1 MAKLVIVEGPDGAGK
16 STLIQ
21 NLMALGGFIS
31 IHTGGPPRDKQDL
44 EDKLDKIKLA
54 LDVAGNHILILDR
67 HPAVSDPIY
76 SKVTGSRSFAT
87 PGWLGKQVWSLDP
100 VFVYCRGSAD
110 SMRENI
116 SKSPKAHKS
125 PEHLLKVIQNHGEIV
140 KLYDAFFALAPNI
153 RYDWQRDSVL
163 ELAKVL
169 RGKGGQGCVAL

>member
-21 NLMALGGFIS
+21 NLVALGGFVS
-31 IHTGGPPRDKQDL
+31 AHTGGPPRDKQDL
-44 EDKLDKIKLA
+44 EDKLAK
-54 LDVAGNHILILDR
+54 VAASLNAAGPDTLVLDR

-87 PGWLGKQVWSLDP
+87 PGELGEQVRALNP

-110 SMRENI
+110 SMMRNI
-116 SKSPKAHKS
+116 SKSPKAHKP
-125 PEHLLKVIQNHGEIV
+125 PEHLLKVIQKHGEIV
-140 KLYDAFFALAPNI
+140 KLYDGFFAQTPHI

-169 RGKGGQGCVAL
+169 RGKGGQ

>member
-21 NLMALGGFIS
+21 NLVALGGFVS
-31 IHTGGPPRDKQDL
+31 THTGGPPRDKQDL
-44 EDKLDKIKLA
+44 EDKLAKVTA
-54 LDVAGNHILILDR
+54 SLDAAGPDTLILDR

-87 PGWLGKQVWSLDP
+87 PGELEEQVRALNP

-110 SMRENI
+110 SMRGSI

-125 PEHLLKVIQNHGEIV
+125 PEHLLKVIQKHGEIV
-140 KLYDAFFALAPNI
+140 KLYDAFFARTPHI

-169 RGKGGQGCVAL
+169 RGKGGQ

>member
-21 NLMALGGFIS
+21 NLVALGGFVS
-31 IHTGGPPRDKQDL
+31 AHTGGPPRDKQDL
-44 EDKLDKIKLA
+44 EDKLAKVATA
-54 LDVAGNHILILDR
+54 LDAAGPDTLILDR

-87 PGWLGKQVWSLDP
+87 PGELGEQVGALNP

-110 SMRENI
+110 SMRGNI
-116 SKSPKAHKS
+116 SKSPKAHKP
-125 PEHLLKVIQNHGEIV
+125 PEHLLKVIQKHGEIV
-140 KLYDAFFALAPNI
+140 KLYDAFFAQTPHI
-153 RYDWQRDSVL
+153 RFDWQRDSVL

-169 RGKGGQGCVAL
+169 RDKGGQ

>member
-21 NLMALGGFIS
+21 NLVALGGFVS
-31 IHTGGPPRDKQDL
+31 AHTGGPPRDKQDL
-44 EDKLDKIKLA
+44 EDKLGKVTQA
-54 LDVAGNHILILDR
+54 LDAAGHNILVLDR

-87 PGWLGKQVWSLDP
+87 PGGLGEQVGALNP

-110 SMRENI
+110 SMSGNI

-125 PEHLLKVIQNHGEIV
+125 PEHLLKVIQKHGEIV
-140 KLYDAFFALAPNI
+140 KLYDAFFAQTPHI
-153 RYDWQRDSVL
+153 RFDWQRDSVL

-169 RGKGGQGCVAL
+169 RDKGGQ

>member
-21 NLMALGGFIS
+21 NLVALGGFVS
-31 IHTGGPPRDKQDL
+31 AHTGGPPRDKQDL
-44 EDKLDKIKLA
+44 EDKLAKVTA
-54 LDVAGNHILILDR
+54 SLDAAGPNILVLDR

-76 SKVTGSRSFAT
+76 SKVTGSRSFVT
-87 PGWLGKQVWSLDP
+87 PGELSKQIWDLNP
-100 VFVYCRGSAD
+100 VFVYCRGTAD

-116 SKSPKAHKS
+116 SRSPKAHKPS
-125 PEHLLKVIQNHGEIV
+125 EHLLKVIQKHGEIV
-140 KLYDAFFALAPNI
+140 KLYDAFFAQAPHI

-169 RGKGGQGCVAL
+169 RGKGGQ

>member
-21 NLMALGGFIS
+21 NLVALGGFVS
-31 IHTGGPPRDKQDL
+31 AHTGGPPRDKQDL
-44 EDKLDKIKLA
+44 EDKLAKVTA
-54 LDVAGNHILILDR
+54 SLDAAGSDTLVLDR

-87 PGWLGKQVWSLDP
+87 PGELGEQVEALNP

-110 SMRENI
+110 SMRANI
-116 SKSPKAHKS
+116 SKSPKVHK
-125 PEHLLKVIQNHGEIV
+125 PQEHLLKVIQKHGEIV
-140 KLYDAFFALAPNI
+140 KLYDAFFAQTPHI
-153 RYDWQRDSVL
+153 RYDWQKDSVL

-169 RGKGGQGCVAL
+169 RGKGSQ

>member
-21 NLMALGGFIS
+21 NLVALGGFVS

-44 EDKLDKIKLA
+44 EDKLDKITQA
-54 LDVAGNHILILDR
+54 LDAAGPNILILDR

-87 PGWLGKQVWSLDP
+87 PGELSKQVWSLDP

-110 SMRENI
+110 SMRKNI
-116 SKSPKAHKS
+116 SESPKTHKS
-125 PEHLLKVIQNHGEIV
+125 PEHLLKVIQKHGEIV
-140 KLYDAFFALAPNI
+140 KLYDAFFALAPHI

-163 ELAKVL
+163 ELAEVL
-169 RGKGGQGCVAL
+169 RGKGGQ

>member
-21 NLMALGGFIS
+21 NLVALGGFVA

-44 EDKLDKIKLA
+44 EDKLGKVTQA
-54 LDVAGNHILILDR
+54 LDAAGPNILVLDR

-87 PGWLGKQVWSLDP
+87 PGELNKQVGALNP

-116 SKSPKAHKS
+116 SKSPKAHKPS
-125 PEHLLKVIQNHGEIV
+125 EHLLKVLLKHGEIV
-140 KLYDAFFALAPNI
+140 KLYDAFFTMAPHI

-169 RGKGGQGCVAL
+169 RGKGGQ

>member
-21 NLMALGGFIS
+21 NLVALGGFVYF
-31 IHTGGPPRDKQDL
+31 HTGGPPRDKQDL
-44 EDKLDKIKLA
+44 EDQLTMISAVLDA
-54 LDVAGNHILILDR
+54 AGPDTLILDR

-76 SKVTGSRSFAT
+76 RKVTGSRSFVT
-87 PGWLGKQVWSLDP
+87 PGELDEQVGALNP

-110 SMRENI
+110 SMRANI
-116 SKSPKAHKS
+116 RKSPKAHK
-125 PEHLLKVIQNHGEIV
+125 PQEHLLKVIQKHGEIV
-140 KLYDAFFALAPNI
+140 KLYDDFFARTPHI

-169 RGKGGQGCVAL
+169 RGKGGQ